1 MRSEWVTLITVVFY
15 VSGVTLAFLALWR
28 TRTPQGAAA
37 WVVGLLG
44 FPFIAV
50 PAFLVFGRNKFYGYV
65 KERKEL
71 DEKAQTEM
79 KEVDRLFAEHVEPPK
94 DLLPVSRVAL
104 QARQPGFTRHN
115 RIRVL
120 GNAEQAYASMLDAIA
135 SAEKYILFQF
145 YIFREDQSGQRFKE
159 ILTQKAKEGVRVCFL
174 YDQIGTKLSSFFV
187 REMESYGIE
196 IVPFQ
201 SSKSWSTRFQINFR
215 NHRKV
220 VVVDGKIAFVGG
232 LNIGDDYLGQWE
244 SIGSWRDAHVKM
256 EGPSALAAQLAF
268 AKDWHWAKG
277 AIPDLDWYPHRC
289 DGGSDVLVLHTGPAD
304 ESEACL
310 LTHLSLIQSATKRV
324 WISNPYFVPS
334 EGLMNALALAALKGI
349 DVRILIPSYSDNA
362 FVMAA
367 SQVYVEKL
375 LKSGVRFYR
384 YMDGFLHQKAVL
396 IDDRIAMV
404 GSANL
409 DFRSLFINFEIMA
422 VSTDA
427 GFVDDIH
434 HLFDKDFCSSE
445 VVSLEFFANRPT
457 WRKFLDR
464 AANLFAPLL

>member
-1 MRSEWVTLITVVFY
+1 
-15 VSGVTLAFLALWR
+15 
-28 TRTPQGAAA
+28 
-37 WVVGLLG
+37 
-44 FPFIAV
+44 
-50 PAFLVFGRNKFYGYV
+50 
-65 KERKEL
+65 
-71 DEKAQTEM
+71 
-79 KEVDRLFAEHVEPPK
+79 
-94 DLLPVSRVAL
+94 
-104 QARQPGFTRHN
+104 
-115 RIRVL
+115 
-120 GNAEQAYASMLDAIA
+120 
-135 SAEKYILFQF
+135 
-145 YIFREDQSGQRFKE
+145 
-159 ILTQKAKEGVRVCFL
+159 
-174 YDQIGTKLSSFFV
+174 
-187 REMESYGIE
+187 
-196 IVPFQ
+196 
-201 SSKSWSTRFQINFR
+201 
-215 NHRKV
+215 
-220 VVVDGKIAFVGG
+220 
-232 LNIGDDYLGQWE
+232 
-244 SIGSWRDAHVKM
+244 
-256 EGPSALAAQLAF
+256 
-268 AKDWHWAKG
+268 
-277 AIPDLDWYPHRC
+277 
-289 DGGSDVLVLHTGPAD
+289 
-304 ESEACL
+304 
-310 LTHLSLIQSATKRV
+310 
-324 WISNPYFVPS
+324 
-334 EGLMNALALAALKGI
+334 MNALALAALKGI